1 MEGWRFTMTI
11 SDVICKFN
19 TTPFLFVGSGM
30 TRRYYG
36 LPDWKGLLKHFALEI
51 KNDPFTYSAYESRA
65 KALPCPS
72 GLLPKVATL
81 IQREYDEKWFAGE
94 VHHTVKDS
102 VLEQIKNGL
111 SPFKAE
117 IAAFINRNA
126 MIDEQYK
133 SEIEGL
139 CKISEKSI
147 TGIITT
153 NYDAFLE
160 THFPGFKKYVGQG
173 QLIFS
178 PVQGVAEIYKIHGS
192 IEKPSSLIINETD
205 YLEFD
210 AKSPY
215 LASKLMTIF
224 MEYPIIFMG
233 YSIGDSNIQ
242 NILKSIVSCL
252 DTEQLERLQNHF
264 VFVEFRPGMSEAAVT
279 SHTIMIDGKLLPMT
293 RIILSDF
300 LPLYS
305 EIGKKRSKVP
315 VRILRRFKEDLY
327 SFVVTNAPTGTLR
340 VASIEDERV
349 QDEDMVL
356 AIGRADKLGIR
367 GLSGITGNEWYRN
380 IILGDL
386 VFSADELLEFAYP
399 VLLKQNSNR
408 LPIYKYLT
416 LAEKKH
422 TECEEN
428 AAKQNL
434 DTFIP
439 PSILKNRGNSG
450 YHSAADIWAHE
461 SSDIS
466 RVTRLISQLPEHEL
480 KANELEIILKQIFEN
495 RNILE
500 ELDPPVRS
508 CVRKMIL
515 IYDYLKWGPKAKE
528 PSD

>member
-1 MEGWRFTMTI
+1 MTI
-11 SDVICKFN
+11 ADVICKFN

-36 LPDWKGLLKHFALEI
+36 LPDWKGLLEYFALEI
-51 KNDPFTYSAYESRA
+51 KDDPFSYSVYENRA
-65 KALPCPS
+65 KTLSCPV
-72 GLLPKVATL
+72 GLLPKVAEL
-81 IQREYDEKWFAGE
+81 IQRDYDEKWFAGQ
-94 VHHTVKDS
+94 VPHTVDDDEWI
-102 VLEQIKNGL
+102 LEQIKNGL

-117 IAAFINRNA
+117 IASFIKHKSI
-126 MIDEQYK
+126 IDEQYK
-133 SEIEGL
+133 FEIEKLSEISG
-139 CKISEKSI
+139 KSI

-153 NYDAFLE
+153 NYDIFLE
-160 THFPGFKKYVGQG
+160 THFSGFKTYVGQG

-192 IEKPSSLIINETD
+192 VENPSSLIINETD
-205 YLEFD
+205 YQEFD

-233 YSIGDSNIQ
+233 YSISDSNIQ

-252 DTEQLERLQNHF
+252 DAEQLERLQNHF
-264 VFVEFRPGMSEAAVT
+264 VFVEFKPDRSEAEVT
-279 SHTIMIDGKLLPMT
+279 PHTIMIDGKLLPMT
-293 RIILSDF
+293 RITLSDF

-327 SFVVTNAPTGTLR
+327 SFVITNASAGTLR
-340 VASIEDERV
+340 VALIEDERIR
-349 QDEDMVL
+349 DEDMVL
-356 AIGRADKLGIR
+356 AIGRADQLGIR

-380 IILGDL
+380 ILLNDL
-386 VFSADELLEFAYP
+386 AFSADELLEFAYP

-408 LPIYKYLT
+408 LPVYKYLS
-416 LAEKKH
+416 LAKKEH
-422 TECEEN
+422 TECEKK

-439 PSILKNRGNSG
+439 QSIRKYRGNSG
-450 YHSAADIWAHE
+450 YHSAKDIWTHE
-461 SSDIS
+461 PPDIG
-466 RVTRLISQLPEHEL
+466 RVTRLISQLPEYEI
-480 KANELEIILKQIFEN
+480 KADELESILTKIFEN

-500 ELDPPVRS
+500 ELDSPTRS
-508 CVRKMIL
+508 DLRRLIL
-515 IYDYLKWGPKAKE
+515 IYDYLKWGSRVKE

>member
-1 MEGWRFTMTI
+1 MTI
-11 SDVICKFN
+11 TDVICRFN

-36 LPDWKGLLKHFALEI
+36 LPDWKGLLEHFAFEI
-51 KNDPFTYSAYESRA
+51 KNDPFAYSVYENRA
-65 KALPCPS
+65 KALSCPV
-72 GLLPKVATL
+72 GLLPKVAEL
-81 IQREYDEKWFAGE
+81 IQRDYDEKWFAGE
-94 VHHTVKDS
+94 VHHTVEDMI
-102 VLEQIKNGL
+102 LGQIKNGL

-117 IAAFINRNA
+117 VAAFISRNA
-126 MIDEQYK
+126 MINEQYK
-133 SEIEGL
+133 AEIEKLSEIA
-139 CKISEKSI
+139 EKSI

-160 THFPGFKKYVGQG
+160 THCPGFKNYVGQG

-224 MEYPIIFMG
+224 VEYPIIFMG
-233 YSIGDSNIQ
+233 YSISDSNIQ
-242 NILKSIVSCL
+242 NILKSIVNCL
-252 DTEQLERLQNHF
+252 DAEQLERLQNRF
-264 VFVEFRPGMSEAAVT
+264 VFVEFKPGMSEAEVT
-279 SHTIMIDGKLLPMT
+279 PYTVMIDGKLLPMT
-293 RIILSDF
+293 RITLSDF

-327 SFVVTNAPTGTLR
+327 SFVVTNMPAGTLR
-340 VASIEDERV
+340 VASIEDERMR
-349 QDEDMVL
+349 DEDMVL
-356 AIGRADKLGIR
+356 AIGRADQLGIR

-380 IILGDL
+380 ILLDDL
-386 VFSADELLEFAYP
+386 AFSADELLEFAYP

-408 LPIYKYLT
+408 LPIYKYLA
-416 LAEKKH
+416 LAEKEH

-439 PSILKNRGNSG
+439 PSILKYRGNSG

-480 KANELEIILKQIFEN
+480 KADELDIILKHIFEN

-508 CVRKMIL
+508 SVRRLIL
-515 IYDYLKWGPKAKE
+515 IYDYLKWGPK
-528 PSD
+528 